1 MIYII
6 EDDENIRNLVQVALN
21 GSGYETAAF
30 ETAEEALGAFKVKA
44 PRLAIFDLMLPGMDG
59 LEAIRKIRA
68 NDAWKKLPVLV
79 LTAKDKEYDKV
90 AGLDGGADDYMT
102 KPFSV
107 LELLARVRSLLRR
120 TKEEEPEQPKLFDCG
135 ALHLDL
141 ETREVKVNGREI
153 LLTYKEYEL
162 LVYLAENQNRV
173 VSRDEL
179 LDKLW
184 DWRADVET
192 RTLDIHIKTLR
203 QKLGEE
209 AGHYIKTVR
218 SVGYRFMKK
227 EKWGN
232 EKNYDKKSGTGP
244 LWHDLSIGA
253 GDQQHCFVF
262 FSWEPD
268 AAGKYRDDGKDD
280 FCSGI
285 HTGYG
290 QTVAEAATEGSCIC
304 TGCECPGYDNRK
316 RRNSAC

>member
-44 PRLAIFDLMLPGMDG
+44 PQLAIFDLMLPGMDG

-141 ETREVKVNGREI
+141 ETREVKVNGREV

-162 LVYLAENQNRV
+162 LIWQ
-173 VSRDEL
+173 
-179 LDKLW
+179 KI
-184 DWRADVET
+184 
-192 RTLDIHIKTLR
+192 RT
-203 QKLGEE
+203 
-209 AGHYIKTVR
+209 VW
-218 SVGYRFMKK
+218 YRGMSF
-227 EKWGN
+227 WI
-232 EKNYDKKSGTGP
+232 SFGTGERTWRQEHLIFISKP
-244 LWHDLSIGA
+244 FA
-253 GDQQHCFVF
+253 R
-262 FSWEPD
+262 SW
-268 AAGKYRDDGKDD
+268 G
-280 FCSGI
+280 
-285 HTGYG
+285 
-290 QTVAEAATEGSCIC
+290 
-304 TGCECPGYDNRK
+304 K
-316 RRNSAC
+316 RRDTTLKRCAASATVL

>member
-44 PRLAIFDLMLPGMDG
+44 PQLAIFDLMLPGMDG

-141 ETREVKVNGREI
+141 ETREVKVNGSEV

-184 DWRADVET
+184 DWR
-192 RTLDIHIKTLR
+192 
-203 QKLGEE
+203 G
-209 AGHYIKTVR
+209 G
-218 SVGYRFMKK
+218 G
-227 EKWGN
+227 
-232 EKNYDKKSGTGP
+232 
-244 LWHDLSIGA
+244 
-253 GDQQHCFVF
+253 
-262 FSWEPD
+262 
-268 AAGKYRDDGKDD
+268 AAGRGGAADAERLPARKRRKRRVHRD
-280 FCSGI
+280 
-285 HTGYG
+285 
-290 QTVAEAATEGSCIC
+290 ALL
-304 TGCECPGYDNRK
+304 
-316 RRNSAC
+316 RRNSARCGRADARLCQGGEGRA